1 MRLADKV
8 AIITG
13 AGRGI
18 SDRAIALAYAR
29 EGARL
34 ALVARSPNE
43 LEDTAREAQALGV
56 PACVIPTDV
65 ADRKQ
70 VDSMVAQVIDQ
81 YCTVDILVNNAGIG
95 GPAGAL
101 QDNDPDY
108 WVQTIQVNLIGAY
121 LCCRA
126 VLPVMVKQDRGQIIN
141 IGGGGDMEA
150 SPNFSAYSSSKAAM
164 VRLTEVLALE
174 LAETNVRVNSL
185 RPGSVHTRLMEEEVE
200 ALDALGLNELRDQVK
215 VTTGGGG
222 EPIEITANLAVFLAS
237 ADAGNLSGRLVATR
251 DDITKWSGRIPEIME
266 SEAYL
271 LRRVEH
277 P

>member
-18 SDRAIALAYAR
+18 GRAIALAYAR

-65 ADRKQ
+65 ADREQ

-81 YCTVDILVNNAGIG
+81 YSTIDILVNNAAIS
-95 GPAGAL
+95 GPVGPL
-101 QDNDPDY
+101 WDNEPEH
-108 WVQTIQVNLIGAY
+108 WVQTIQVNLFGTFF
-121 LCCRA
+121 CCRA
-126 VLPVMVKQDRGQIIN
+126 VLPVMVKQDRGQLIN
-141 IGGGGDMEA
+141 IGGGGDMEF

-185 RPGSVHTRLMEEEVE
+185 RPGSVHTRMMEEEVE
-200 ALDALGLNELRDQVK
+200 VLDALGLNELRDQVK

-222 EPIEITANLAVFLAS
+222 EPIEITANLAVVLAS

-251 DDITKWSGRIPEIME
+251 DDITKWTGRIPEIME

-277 P
+277 R

>member
-18 SDRAIALAYAR
+18 GRAIALAYAR

-65 ADRKQ
+65 ADREQ

-81 YCTVDILVNNAGIG
+81 YSTIDILVNNAAIS
-95 GPAGAL
+95 GPVGPL
-101 QDNDPDY
+101 WDNEPEH
-108 WVQTIQVNLIGAY
+108 WVQTIQVNLFGTFF
-121 LCCRA
+121 CCRA
-126 VLPVMVKQDRGQIIN
+126 VLPVMVKQDRGQLIN
-141 IGGGGDMEA
+141 IGGGGDMES

-185 RPGSVHTRLMEEEVE
+185 RPGSVHTRMMEEEVE
-200 ALDALGLNELRDQVK
+200 VLDALGINELRDQVK

-222 EPIEITANLAVFLAS
+222 EPIEITANLAVVLAS

-251 DDITKWSGRIPEIME
+251 DDITKWTGRIPEIME